1 MGLMSRNKGKVGER
15 EIAALVADLT
25 GWEVKRHTKAL
36 GPRWGCGNP
45 QHFHNLIDQEGN
57 KP

>member
-36 GPRWGCGNP
+36 GPVRGAVTPNI
-45 QHFHNLIDQEGN
+45 FTT
-57 KP
+57 